1 MLTSLLLL
9 WNTDPLQWQAQE
21 DPSEFNDFGGFDS
34 GDEEVIEGE
43 EAPELVPREEI
54 EVKDERPRKKQR
66 RG

>member
-1 MLTSLLLL
+1 M
-9 WNTDPLQWQAQE
+9 QAQE